1 MLCKIGEV
9 EVWRILDWHGLFL
22 TPEAL
27 FPNAPE
33 DVAQIIEDL
42 APGSVDAA
50 SGRLIL
56 PVQGFLLKTPSQV
69 ILIDACLGNHK
80 TAGFDD
86 WAGRDDGRFLAG
98 LTAAGVTPAEIDVVF
113 CTHLHVDHVGWNTRL
128 ENGQWV
134 PTFPNARYLL
144 PEADVEHY
152 GKDAGETYTESV
164 LPVIAAGQAELVR
177 GSHEV
182 ADGITLF
189 PTPGHT
195 PGHSSV
201 MIDSGGARAVIT
213 GDAIHSTAQCAH
225 PHWQF
230 KFDTDGEAAVDS
242 RRQLLEMAAERGP
255 AVIGS
260 HFTLP
265 SLGRI
270 EGTGGVFTWTPCG
283 CG

>member
-1 MLCKIGEV
+1 MLCNIGGV

-22 TPEAL
+22 TPEKL
-27 FPNAPE
+27 FPNAPA
-33 DVAQIIEDL
+33 DVAQIIEGL
-42 APGSVDAA
+42 SPGSVDAGT
-50 SGRLIL
+50 GRLIL

-98 LTAAGVTPAEIDVVF
+98 LTAAGVAPADIDVVF
-113 CTHLHVDHVGWNTRL
+113 CTHLHVDHVGWNTKL
-128 ENGQWV
+128 ENGKWV

-144 PEADVEHY
+144 PEADAEHY

-164 LPVIAAGQAELVR
+164 LPVIAAGQAEMVR
-177 GSHEV
+177 GTHEV
-182 ADGITLF
+182 ADGITLL

-225 PHWQF
+225 PLWHF
-230 KFDTDGEAAVDS
+230 KFDEDAEAAVRS
-242 RRQLLEMAAERGP
+242 RRDLLELAVELGP
-255 AVIGS
+255 TVIGS

-270 EGTGGVFTWTPCG
+270 RDEGGAFRWVPRT
-283 CG
+283 